1 VEIEEQKDLPSIH
14 GDATI
19 QLSPPVRAAPV
30 GFPSQG
36 VRHSLSQMLQE
47 DNNSE
52 PDIVEWGNAENP
64 PSVVYQK
71 DAPKG
76 LKRLL
81 KFARKSKGDASMTGW
96 SSPSVYSEG
105 EDDGE
110 ESKAINK
117 RNTDNLLRK
126 AAHHSKDSGQQQT
139 SFFEGYDRNVN
150 AHELL
155 LGTFSSWLWQFFIF
169 CLSFFNKKLDDYR

>member
-1 VEIEEQKDLPSIH
+1 
-14 GDATI
+14 
-19 QLSPPVRAAPV
+19 
-30 GFPSQG
+30 
-36 VRHSLSQMLQE
+36 MLQE

-81 KFARKSKGDASMTGW
+81 KFARKSKGDANITGW

-139 SFFEGYDRNVN
+139 SFFEGHDRNVN
-150 AHELL
+150 ARELL
-155 LGTFSSWLWQFFIF
+155 LAQSNTSLHQLHKGHVSTSTSTTKATR
-169 CLSFFNKKLDDYR
+169 SFFSLSAFRGSKPNETKFH